1 MEIPNLQTS
10 QSQTEI
16 KSRTEPIAVEPTV
29 PAPPVAAPVAAP
41 AAPAAPAE
49 GLRARPGSGRR
60 SSRNLLAEPLGPVL
74 AVDGTDGTD
83 GMVDGL
89 EGMIGRMRM
98 SI

>member
-29 PAPPVAAPVAAP
+29 PAPPVAAPV